1 MISGIF
7 ERFVEQTPVT
17 VMVRAIMERSFAPE
31 QMEKLFEETAQE
43 QYTKKLLFSNVVG
56 IMSLVVCGMYPSV
69 GAAYQGY
76 KKVVGVSKVAM
87 YAKINGLE
95 PRISQ
100 ALVRYS
106 SEELTAVKA
115 EFKEGEKKILEGY
128 EVRIV
133 DGNHIGGTEHRLK
146 VLREESA
153 GTLPGQAIAVLDPQR
168 ELVVDVFPVEDAHAQ
183 ERSIFPLILETI
195 KAGQAWICDRNFCTK
210 DFLTGISERGG
221 YFVVREHLNL
231 KWTEIT
237 ARQEIGKNDSG
248 TIFEQQVQL
257 DSGLCVRRITVQL
270 DEQTRHGD
278 WQVTMLTNLP
288 ETEVSALTVSELYL
302 KRWQIEKM
310 FQVITDTF
318 NCELKTLGY
327 PKAALFVFCVALM
340 AFNILSTLKAAL
352 KEVHGAE
359 KIDSELSSYYVVEEV
374 QSNFR
379 GMEIAIEPEEW
390 FCFSAMTVTDFA
402 DILRIWAAKVNL
414 KRFLKSPRGK
424 KKPQKKKPFDPKHPH
439 LSTSRLLAA
448 QQVKKSP

>member
-1 MISGIF
+1 MISAIF

-31 QMEKLFEETAQE
+31 QLEKLFEKTAQE

-69 GAAYQGY
+69 GAAYQCY
-76 KKVVGVSKVAM
+76 KKVVGVSKVAL

-115 EFKEGEKKILEGY
+115 EFKEGKKKILEGY

-153 GTLPGQAIAVLDPQR
+153 GALPGQAIAVLDPQR

-183 ERSIFPLILETI
+183 ERSIFPLILETV

-210 DFLTGISERGG
+210 DFLTGISERRG
-221 YFVVREHLNL
+221 YFIVREHLNL

-237 ARQEIGKNDSG
+237 ARQEVGKNDSG
-248 TIFEQQVQL
+248 NIFEQQVQL
-257 DSGLCVRRITVQL
+257 DSGLCVRRITIQL
-270 DEQTRHGD
+270 EKQTRHGD
-278 WQVTMLTNLP
+278 WQVTLLTNLP
-288 ETEVSALTVSELYL
+288 EAEVSALVVSGLYL
-302 KRWQIEKM
+302 ERWQIEKM

-390 FCFSAMTVTDFA
+390 FCFSVMTVTDFA
-402 DILRIWAAKVNL
+402 DMLRIWAAKVNL
-414 KRFLKSPRGK
+414 KRFLKSPRGA
-424 KKPQKKKPFDPKHPH
+424 KKPQKKKPYDPKHPH

-448 QQVKKSP
+448 QSKKSP